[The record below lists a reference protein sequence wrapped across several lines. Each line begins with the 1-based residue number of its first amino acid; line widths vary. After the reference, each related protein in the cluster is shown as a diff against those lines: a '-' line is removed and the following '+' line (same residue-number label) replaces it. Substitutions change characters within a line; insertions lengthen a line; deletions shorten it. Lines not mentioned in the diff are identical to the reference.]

1 VRACRVRLVAS
12 GSCWT
17 LRRSRGICCP
27 RGASSRSWP
36 SIGTGCPGAGVR
48 RLVCVGAEPALDPA
62 GGGRFGDRAANVA
75 CPVGPGGCGGGRVP
89 SAVEGRVQVRG
100 RRGRVPSVDVDV
112 LAAAAAR
119 GCPQAGDGSAAPG
132 NGTAF
137 SHVRPLAPPP
147 SGLGAARSYN
157 ASAQRPRVDSGA
169 RPMMAPWRTSNL
181 FKASWTRWPAQTASL
196 FDAMADDVS
205 WRWMG
210 VSSWS
215 KTFEGKQQ
223 VVDELFGGV
232 EETLTDSFSVQVHE
246 ILADGQHV
254 VVEHTGHNTTPRQRI
269 DSPSACPLC
278 RAFGAEHQRN
288 CMSLEPDE
296 RACVNDGPES

>member
-1 VRACRVRLVAS
+1 
-12 GSCWT
+12 
-17 LRRSRGICCP
+17 
-27 RGASSRSWP
+27 
-36 SIGTGCPGAGVR
+36 
-48 RLVCVGAEPALDPA
+48 
-62 GGGRFGDRAANVA
+62 
-75 CPVGPGGCGGGRVP
+75 
-89 SAVEGRVQVRG
+89 
-100 RRGRVPSVDVDV
+100 
-112 LAAAAAR
+112 
-119 GCPQAGDGSAAPG
+119 
-132 NGTAF
+132 
-137 SHVRPLAPPP
+137 
-147 SGLGAARSYN
+147 
-157 ASAQRPRVDSGA
+157 
-169 RPMMAPWRTSNL
+169 MMAPWRTSNL